1 MDHHHIG
8 GGAAAEDEET
18 VVTERLRQKLNQA
31 NSAVQSHLSLVQDH
45 VHFTLQVACQKNK
58 RTPSLYIYFIHKHS
72 GCVFFF
78 SPFDLIAES
87 IM

>member
-8 GGAAAEDEET
+8 GAAAAEDEET

-58 RTPSLYIYFIHKHS
+58 RTPSLSIYILYINIQ
-72 GCVFFF
+72 GVFFF
-78 SPFDLIAES
+78 FVFHPLI
-87 IM
+87 